1 MPNAVGKTSR
11 EESENLH
18 SVMLNFPLVGI
29 GASAG
34 GLEAITE
41 LLSNMTADSGMA
53 FLIVQHLDPDH
64 PSILTEILAKKTLM
78 PVVEVVENQ
87 LIEKNHVYV
96 IPPNTSMT
104 VAHGHL
110 ALKSRDS
117 IPGNPMPI
125 DDLFYSLAD
134 DQYANAIGVSLSG
147 NGSDGALGMQAI
159 KGEGGI
165 TFAQNDSSA
174 KFNSMPRAAF
184 SMGCVDF
191 ILSPK
196 EIAQELVRIGQHP
209 IMTNHP
215 LLLNVEQVAED
226 EVNLGKIFHILSVS
240 CKHDFSHYKRGTLTR
255 RLTRR
260 IALLNL
266 NSLEEYI
273 SFLKSNPDEAQALY
287 QDLLIRVTSFFRD
300 PEAFE
305 GLTKKVFPALMDKCA
320 PGEAIRI
327 WVPGCSTGEEVY
339 SIAMCLM
346 EFLNERSATM
356 KIQIFGTDVS
366 ESALSAARLGV
377 YYENIAND
385 LSEARLKRFF
395 SKTNGQYQ
403 IAKSLRNLCVFANH
417 NVTCDPP
424 FSQLDLI
431 SCRNVLIYFD
441 PVLQKRVISLFHYA
455 LKAGGSLVLGPSET
469 IGASSDIFTLLH
481 DKKFSIFTKKSVPPR
496 CHLEYLNT
504 SEKPK
509 STFKPIDKPSYASH
523 PERQK
528 REIDRI
534 ALARYVP
541 AGVLCDDKLNILEYR
556 GDTGAYL
563 LQSSGPPSANL
574 RQLARLGLFVEINNM
589 IDRARKD
596 MVPVRGTAQRVEMR
610 EAVRDVDLEV
620 VPIQKEL
627 DSPLFLVFF
636 ERPFLHAMQK
646 EEKAPGL
653 WTRLKSAL
661 GPREA
666 AADENALVCLQREL
680 DSTRH
685 YIKSMAEDHNAAQ
698 EELKASQE
706 ELLSSNEEF
715 QSTNE
720 ELETAKEELQSS
732 NEELI
737 TTNDE
742 LMHRNEELNKLNAEL
757 EHARNYAQAIV
768 ETVRKP
774 LLVLDENLRI
784 EKSNA
789 AFHNTFKL
797 TSQATIGCL
806 FYELDNQQWDRPV
819 LRDLLSEVLPK
830 DKAFE
835 NCEIT
840 SEFPRIGE
848 RTMMLNGTH
857 LAWDDRT
864 LILLAIE
871 DITDYKSAQDKLKEA
886 SKRKDEFLA
895 MLAHELRNPLAPI
908 RNALEI
914 WRRGDAGGEAEHQA
928 QLIMDRQL
936 RKETRLIDDLLDIA
950 RITQGSIILKE
961 ELVDLRQIAIQAVE
975 GTQHQYDAC
984 NHKLELNI
992 PPAKVIIKGD
1002 AVRLEQIIS
1011 NLLTNAAK
1019 YTEMGGHML
1028 LKLETIGTLAILR
1041 VVDNGIGIAAEMLP
1055 KIFELFVQ
1063 AEVSLDRSQGGLG
1076 IGLTLVRRLVNLQGG
1091 TIEVASEGIN
1101 QGSEFIVSFPVVS
1114 SSGATDIKA
1123 TQDVTS
1129 ETPSATSYRILVVDD
1144 NQDSANT
1151 SALLLQLE
1159 GHEVVAVYGG
1169 PAAID
1174 AVREFKPEVILMDI
1188 GLPGMDGYEVV
1199 QRVRDIPEGA
1209 HTLIIAVSG
1218 YGPSE
1223 SNTGTNGTA
1232 FDHHLMKPLDYAQL
1246 RALFAQW
1253 DAKSRTSSS
1262 ERPPND

>member
-1 MPNAVGKTSR
+1 MPNAIETPQAL
-11 EESENLH
+11 ENEHPESEGPR
-18 SVMLNFPLVGI
+18 FPLVGI

-41 LLSNMTADSGMA
+41 LLSNMSADSGMA
-53 FLIVQHLDPDH
+53 MLVVQHLDPDH
-64 PSILTEILAKKTLM
+64 SSILTEILARKTAM
-78 PVVEVVENQ
+78 PVIEATENQ
-87 LIEKNHVYV
+87 RVEKNQVYV

-104 VAHGHL
+104 VVNGRL
-110 ALKSRDS
+110 VLRSRES
-117 IPGNPMPI
+117 APGIPMPI
-125 DDLFYSLAD
+125 DDLFYSLAE
-134 DQYANAIGVSLSG
+134 DQRANAIGISLSG

-165 TFAQNDSSA
+165 TFAQSDASA
-174 KFNSMPRAAF
+174 KFNSMPRSAV

-215 LLLNVEQVAED
+215 LLLNVEQVAAD
-226 EVNLGKIFHILSVS
+226 DVNLGKIFHILNVA

-260 IALLNL
+260 IALLSL
-266 NSLEEYI
+266 NSLEDYI
-273 SFLKSNPDEAQALY
+273 VFLKGNPDEAQALY

-305 GLTKKVFPALMDKCA
+305 GLTKKVFPALMEKCA
-320 PGEAIRI
+320 PGGVIRI

-346 EFLNERSATM
+346 EYLDERAATM

-366 ESALSAARLGV
+366 ESALSAARLGI
-377 YYENIAND
+377 YFESIAND
-385 LSEARLKRFF
+385 VSEVRLKRFF
-395 SKTNGQYQ
+395 SKTNGHYQ

-469 IGASSDIFTLLH
+469 IGASVDIFTLIH
-481 DKKFSIFTKKSVPPR
+481 DKKFSIFTKRSVPPR
-496 CHLEYLNT
+496 CHLEYLNGGD
-504 SEKPK
+504 KPK
-509 STFKPIDKPSYASH
+509 STYTPIVKPLLAGH

-541 AGVLCDDKLNILEYR
+541 AGVLCDDKLNILEFR
-556 GDTGAYL
+556 GDTGEYL
-563 LQSSGPPSANL
+563 LQPSGPPSANL
-574 RQLARLGLFVEINNM
+574 RQLAHLGLFVEISAM
-589 IDRARKD
+589 VDQARKE
-596 MVPVRGTAQRVEMR
+596 MVPIRRTAQRVKMR
-610 EAVRDVDLEV
+610 EAVRDVELEV
-620 VPIQKEL
+620 IPISQKDM

-636 ERPFLHAMQK
+636 ERPFPSKMSKVKNIPTIWAR
-646 EEKAPGL
+646 L
-653 WTRLKSAL
+653 WSVL
-661 GPREA
+661 GPRA
-666 AADENALVCLQREL
+666 PAADAEAVVGLQREL

-685 YIKSMAEDHNAAQ
+685 YIKSMADEHNAAQ

-742 LMHRNEELNKLNAEL
+742 LMHRNEELSKLNSEL

-774 LLVLDENLRI
+774 LVVLDENLRI
-784 EKSNA
+784 VRSNA
-789 AFHNTFKL
+789 AFSNTFKL
-797 TSQATIGCL
+797 APRETAGCL
-806 FYELDNQQWDRPV
+806 FYELDDQQWNFPA
-819 LRDLLSEVLPK
+819 LRELLSEVLPK

-840 SEFPRIGE
+840 SNFPRIGQ
-848 RTMMLNGTH
+848 RTMLLNGKH
-857 LAWDDRT
+857 LAWEDRT

-871 DITDYKSAQDKLKEA
+871 DITDYKSAQDKLKEDA
-886 SKRKDEFLA
+886 KRKDEFLA

-950 RITQGSIILKE
+950 RITQGSVVLKE

-984 NHKLELNI
+984 KHTLDLI
-992 PPAKVIIKGD
+992 LPAAAVVIKGD

-1019 YTEMGGHML
+1019 YTEPGGRML
-1028 LKLETIGTLAILR
+1028 LKLQTEGASAVMH
-1041 VVDNGIGIAAEMLP
+1041 VVDNGIGINAEMQL
-1055 KIFELFVQ
+1055 KIFDLFVQ

-1091 TIEVASEGIN
+1091 TIEVISAGIN
-1101 QGSEFIVSFPVVS
+1101 QGSEFIVRFPLVS
-1114 SSGATDIKA
+1114 DVGVTDTKA
-1123 TQDVTS
+1123 SPEVSPENQPAAS
-1129 ETPSATSYRILVVDD
+1129 HRILIVDD

-1159 GHEVVAVYGG
+1159 GHTVKAIYSGAAALEAV
-1169 PAAID
+1169 P
-1174 AVREFKPEVILMDI
+1174 EFEPDIILMDI
-1188 GLPGMDGYEVV
+1188 GLPEMDGYEVAKKI
-1199 QRVRDIPEGA
+1199 REMPGSRN
-1209 HTLIIAVSG
+1209 LFIIAVSG

-1223 SNTGTNGTA
+1223 EQHAGSTEIA
-1232 FDHHLMKPLDYAQL
+1232 FDHHLMKPMDLNQL
-1246 RALFAQW
+1246 KAVFA
-1253 DAKSRTSSS
+1253 AKV
-1262 ERPPND
+1262 